1 MYYIG
6 KLYNVPV
13 KIAHLEETGIGLT
26 VNSLRKL
33 GGEVSE
39 VAKALIAKW
48 KKMVVEESDKKQDT
62 KVKGTFKY
70 LY

>member
-1 MYYIG
+1 MYNI
-6 KLYNVPV
+6 PV
-13 KIAHLEETGIGLT
+13 KIAYLEETGIGLT

-48 KKMVVEESDKKQDT
+48 KKMVVEESDNKQDT
-62 KVKGTFKY
+62 KVKGTETFIFISSSRI
-70 LY
+70 